1 MKTLYETDFHKWI
14 EEQSAFLKNRE
25 FQKLDVEHLLE
36 EMEDM
41 GITEKRI
48 VQSHLLN
55 LLIHLIKQNVQP
67 ERAGK
72 SWGDSITA
80 ARAQIKLYTDESK
93 ILKKHLEEVYLKTY
107 QKAREAAS
115 KEMKMESR
123 AISSSCPWSIKE
135 ALGD

>member
-25 FQKLDVEHLLE
+25 FQKLNIEHLLE
-36 EMEDM
+36 EIKNM